1 MQSQNA
7 GAGRQVTRSGM
18 AELALGPTLG
28 CQNIWSERFNQFGS
42 SRAYRIG
49 KIAHQWN
56 LKLDAELQ
64 YIVNQQNALR
74 LGYEYQQQDDQ
85 DWNKLKLSY
94 VFFY

>member
-1 MQSQNA
+1 MQVQGGKSLDD
-7 GAGRQVTRSGM
+7 GWRVG
-18 AELALGPTLG
+18 LGPTLG
-28 CQNIWSERFNQFGS
+28 CQNIWSEKLNSLVQ
-42 SRAYRIG
+42 AELPYWEDT
-49 KIAHQWN
+49 HQWN